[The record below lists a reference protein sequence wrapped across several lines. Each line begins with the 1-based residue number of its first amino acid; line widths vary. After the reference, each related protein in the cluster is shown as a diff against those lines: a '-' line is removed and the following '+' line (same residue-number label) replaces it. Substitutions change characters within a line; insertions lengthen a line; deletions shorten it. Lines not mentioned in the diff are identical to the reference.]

1 MPSTSQLTSNSRSMN
16 GLNTINANAVF
27 TDTLEVNTLTI
38 DTQGTAPTRPPG
50 DTTTNIANTQFVQSA
65 ISTAGANNVTLAGSQ
80 TLTTGIKTFTNLPQ
94 SSATPVNSTDLVTKS
109 YTDGAYV
116 SLAGN
121 QTLTTGI
128 KTFTNLPQS
137 SATPVNAN
145 DLVTKTYADSGAFV
159 NLSTAQTVGGAK
171 SFTSNILAGAGIK
184 PIAGNNLTLTTT
196 GGEDININSSNDVNF
211 TSAFN
216 TVFNASAYGSFQ
228 AGVGYTF
235 VSNGSYGFTFTDN
248 GSAGGLGLNLTTSNN
263 NITNT
268 SIQNIDYDTASI
280 FSTYYNGP
288 NRGAIYDS
296 TAYDRVTFTFA
307 NGQSTDIGVTFNAL
321 NVTVPAGNRCNMVR
335 VSIPFDLLAWATFG
349 LPLGSG
355 NVGLRFDSFTVVWLK
370 NGSPFTPSR
379 SESTSS
385 AIGVTRNWA
394 KTGTQTNIS
403 GISSYFGNLDIAFN
417 IDINNASADTYQ
429 VRVNPQATVTFSPG
443 SFDGFKF
450 VCRNATGG
458 QTNGNGFT
466 TTSITAFTGGTL
478 VYGGGN
484 PAFVDTSTTQL
495 ALSYQVP
502 PTTASCF
509 MPLNNNITPPGMIS
523 QYAGS
528 TAPQGWFL
536 CIGTTYNIVDY
547 PNLFA
552 VIGNLYGGSL
562 GAGTFAVPDTRG
574 LFVSSAGSQTLNS
587 VTYTRTLGAKQNDT
601 LEDHKH
607 TYSDLLWYDTDTGG
621 GQGQTI
627 YVSGTDYQVPG
638 GDNNGSNGDGNFSN
652 RLTKATYPANAV
664 NPGTA
669 PGQQWLLP
677 TNASPFTGT
686 ETFPANI
693 AFNYII
699 KW

>member
-1 MPSTSQLTSNSRSMN
+1 MSTNYGFEPTLD
-16 GLNTINANAVF
+16 GLNNIDSDNTNASNIICDTIQINVS
-27 TDTLEVNTLTI
+27 
-38 DTQGTAPTRPPG
+38 GTAPTRAPG
-50 DTTTNIANTQFVQSA
+50 DSTTNLANTQFVTTA
-65 ISTAGANNVTLAGSQ
+65 IAGAGANNVTLAGSQ

-116 SLAGN
+116 SLSGN

-145 DLVTKTYADSGAFV
+145 DLVTKSYADSGAFV
-159 NLSTAQTVGGAK
+159 NLTTAQTVGGAK

-196 GGEDININSSNDVNF
+196 GGEDININSTNDVNF

-228 AGVGYTF
+228 AGIGYTF

-263 NITNT
+263 NISNT

-296 TAYDRVTFTFA
+296 TSYDRITMTFA

-321 NVTVPAGNRCNMVR
+321 NVTVPANNRCNMVR

-349 LPLGSG
+349 LAAGSG
-355 NVGLRFDSFTVVWLK
+355 TVGLRFDSFTVVYLK
-370 NGSPFTPSR
+370 NGSPFTPFS

-385 AIGVTRNWA
+385 AIGVTRNWT
-394 KTGTQTNIS
+394 KTGTQSNIS
-403 GISSYFGNLDIAFN
+403 GISSYFGNLDIAFG
-417 IDINNASADTYQ
+417 ISINNTSTDTYQ
-429 VRVNPQATVTFSPG
+429 VRVNPQATITFSAF

-484 PAFVDTSTTQL
+484 PTFVDTSVTQL
-495 ALSYQVP
+495 ALSYQEP
-502 PTTASCF
+502 PATASCF

-528 TAPQGWFL
+528 TAPQGWLL
-536 CIGTTYNIVDY
+536 CNGSTYNIVDY

-552 VIGNLYGGSL
+552 VITNIYGGSL
-562 GAGTFAVPDTRG
+562 GAGTFGVPDTRG
-574 LFVSSAGSQTLNS
+574 IFVAGAGSQTISSN
-587 VTYTRTLGAKQNDT
+587 TYTRSLGTKQAHQ
-601 LEDHKH
+601 LQDHKH
-607 TYSDLLWYDTDTGG
+607 TYSDMMWWDTDAGG
-621 GQGQTI
+621 GSGQTI
-627 YVSGTDYQVPG
+627 FVANADHQVPG

>member
-1 MPSTSQLTSNSRSMN
+1 MSTNYGFEPTLD
-16 GLNTINANAVF
+16 GLNNIDSDNTNASNIICDTIQINVS
-27 TDTLEVNTLTI
+27 
-38 DTQGTAPTRPPG
+38 GTAPTRAPG
-50 DTTTNIANTQFVQSA
+50 DNTTNIANTAFVTNA
-65 ISTAGANNVTLAGSQ
+65 IAGAGANNVTLAGSQ

-116 SLAGN
+116 SLSGN

-145 DLVTKTYADSGAFV
+145 DLVTKSYADSGAFV
-159 NLSTAQTVGGAK
+159 NLTTAQTVGGAK
-171 SFTSNILAGAGIK
+171 SFTSNILAGAGIN

-228 AGVGYTF
+228 AGIGYTF

-263 NITNT
+263 NISNT

-296 TAYDRVTFTFA
+296 TAYDRITMTFA

-321 NVTVPAGNRCNMVR
+321 NVTVPANNRCNMVR

-349 LPLGSG
+349 LAAGSG
-355 NVGLRFDSFTVVWLK
+355 TVGLRFDSFTVVYLK
-370 NGSPFTPSR
+370 NGSPFTPFR

-385 AIGVTRNWA
+385 AIGVTRNWT
-394 KTGTQTNIS
+394 KTGTQSNIS
-403 GISSYFGNLDIAFN
+403 GISSYFGNLDIAFG
-417 IDINNASADTYQ
+417 ISINNTSTDTYQ
-429 VRVNPQATVTFSPG
+429 VRVNPQATITFSAF

-484 PAFVDTSTTQL
+484 PTFVDTSVTQL
-495 ALSYQVP
+495 ALSYQEP
-502 PTTASCF
+502 PATASCF

-528 TAPQGWFL
+528 TAPQGWLL
-536 CIGTTYNIVDY
+536 CNGSTYNIVDY

-552 VIGNLYGGSL
+552 VITNIYGGSL
-562 GAGTFAVPDTRG
+562 GAGTFGVPDTRG
-574 LFVSSAGSQTLNS
+574 IFVAGAGSQTISSN
-587 VTYTRTLGAKQNDT
+587 TYTRSLGTKQAHQ
-601 LEDHKH
+601 LQDHKH
-607 TYSDLLWYDTDTGG
+607 TYSDMMWWDTDAGG
-621 GQGQTI
+621 GSGQTI
-627 YVSGTDYQVPG
+627 FVANADHQVPG

>member
-1 MPSTSQLTSNSRSMN
+1 MSSNYGFSPTLD
-16 GLNTINANAVF
+16 GLNNIDADSSTTNNIIC
-27 TDTLEVNTLTI
+27 DTLQVNVSSSV
-38 DTQGTAPTRPPG
+38 PTRVPG
-50 DTTTNIANTQFVQSA
+50 DNSTNIANTAFVTNAIAGSA
-65 ISTAGANNVTLAGSQ
+65 ITNYVTTDTTQ
-80 TLTTGIKTFTNLPQ
+80 TLTTGVKTFTNLPEC
-94 SSATPVNSTDLVTKS
+94 SAVPTTANQLVN
-109 YTDGAYV
+109 
-116 SLAGN
+116 
-121 QTLTTGI
+121 
-128 KTFTNLPQS
+128 
-137 SATPVNAN
+137 
-145 DLVTKTYADSGAFV
+145 KTYADSGAFV
-159 NLSTAQTVGGAK
+159 NLTTAQSVGGAK

-307 NGQSTDIGVTFNAL
+307 NGQQTDIGVTFNAL
-321 NVTVPAGNRCNMVR
+321 NVIVPANNRCNMVR

-349 LPLGSG
+349 LAAGSG

-417 IDINNASADTYQ
+417 IDINNTSTDTYQ
-429 VRVNPQATVTFSPG
+429 VRVNPQATITYSPA

-621 GQGQTI
+621 GSGQTI
-627 YVSGTDYQVPG
+627 YVSGVDYQVPG

-664 NPGTA
+664 NPGTPA
-669 PGQQWLLP
+669 QQWNLP